1 MYDRMDGINSLLKR
15 EISGVISSE
24 VKDHRLAN
32 IVSVVSVVTSR
43 NFPKPTSYHTV
54 F

>member
-24 VKDHRLAN
+24 VKDHRLAK

-43 NFPKPTSYHTV
+43 NMQNATAC
-54 F
+54 